1 MLKPAPVPPAIEAAC
16 LRHDGRRFP
25 RVFSRLPAARCSLL
39 IRRVVPLLLATCFL
53 ISAGCGHYQLG
64 TGSTP
69 SFRTLYV
76 EPVANK
82 TLLPQ
87 SQPLV
92 STRLRESFAR
102 DARVQVTP
110 SADTADATLM
120 VVINDYHRDIAAVR
134 EGDTGL
140 ARKFNVTL
148 GATCT
153 LRDNRTGKAMFE
165 NRPISAVREVFTD
178 SGQLQAEYQILPLL
192 AEALATKVVH
202 AALDVW

>member
-1 MLKPAPVPPAIEAAC
+1 ML
-16 LRHDGRRFP
+16 
-25 RVFSRLPAARCSLL
+25 AARY
-39 IRRVVPLLLATCFL
+39 LLLTVCL
-53 ISAGCGHYQLG
+53 MLTVGCANYRLG

-92 STRLRESFAR
+92 TSRLRESFSR
-102 DARVQVTP
+102 DPRVQLTN
-110 SADTADATLM
+110 SAAGADATLV
-120 VVINDYHRDIAAVR
+120 VVINDYHREVAAVR

-148 GATCT
+148 GASCT
-153 LRDNRTGKAMFE
+153 LRDNRTGQAMFE
-165 NRPISAVREVFTD
+165 NRSVSAVREVFTD

-202 AALDVW
+202 SALDIW

>member
-1 MLKPAPVPPAIEAAC
+1 MNEWPSV
-16 LRHDGRRFP
+16 HSSRRLS
-25 RVFSRLPAARCSLL
+25 VSLL
-39 IRRVVPLLLATCFL
+39 IAALWLFAG
-53 ISAGCGHYQLG
+53 AGCANYRLG
-64 TGSTP
+64 TGTTP

-102 DARVQVTP
+102 DARVQVTNSP
-110 SADTADATLM
+110 GGADATLV
-120 VVINDYHRDIAAVR
+120 VVINDYHREIAAVR

-153 LRDNRTGKAMFE
+153 LRDNRTGKLIFE
-165 NRPISAVREVFTD
+165 NRPVTAVREVFTD
-178 SGQLQAEYQILPLL
+178 SGQLQSEYQTLPLL
-192 AEALATKVVH
+192 ADALAAKVVH
-202 AALDVW
+202 IALDVW